1 MRRITLAALIVAAI
15 LRMVEPHVAFA
26 QDAGP
31 AAPAVTSADNV
42 QVDPAT
48 GERWRAVRPEDG
60 LRRGLLPVNAWLAIA
75 AGALVAVG
83 AVAALVLRAR
93 SARRNARG
101 RR

>member
-15 LRMVEPHVAFA
+15 LRVVEPHVALA

-31 AAPAVTSADNV
+31 ATPAATPAEDV
-42 QVDPAT
+42 QVDPTT

-60 LRRGLLPVNAWLAIA
+60 LRRGLLPVSAWLAIT
-75 AGALVAVG
+75 AGALIAVG

-93 SARRNARG
+93 SARRDARG